1 MTSTFSNFLLKE
13 VNLMANLEQTI
24 NDLLQSL
31 KSLPLDFTQL
41 NAIENKIQ
49 TKQFNLVVIGQFKR
63 GKSTLINAL
72 IGKDILPSS
81 VLPLTSIVTI
91 INFGEQKAVV
101 CFKDGLCKT
110 IELSDISFFVTE
122 KYNPNNK
129 LNVEYVE
136 VFYPAEFLKNSVRII
151 DTPGIGS
158 VYEHNSDCSYQF
170 LPKADASLFVLSPDP
185 PITQAEIEF
194 LKDASKYIDKFFF
207 LLNKI
212 DNFKPSE
219 LREIIDFNS
228 SILENLFSK
237 KVYIIPISAK
247 LALEAKLEANQQK
260 QQQSNIQE
268 LYDRL
273 EEFIK
278 KEQSNVFWV
287 SIINNIIRYTD
298 MQLNF
303 FKINLA
309 SLSMS
314 KAKLEEKIK
323 VFEDSL
329 VKLEV
334 DDYIYW
340 LENKTKGVINVL
352 DEDIDDL
359 KKNQL
364 PKLTAKIKD
373 YFNTLKISS
382 TSMLNEQLKTYL
394 QEQIEEIF
402 SAFLQSE
409 NQKIGKLIGEIYN
422 NLTAKVNTLIDSI
435 IKTAEE
441 VFEVKLSKLAQ
452 TEQLTEKSEFYFLIK
467 EQPGALNIMGDFF
480 KSKMPLFLGKKI
492 IYKSI
497 SERSIELFDRH
508 CGRLR
513 FDFVK
518 RIKETSEKFKF
529 EVENK
534 LAQNIDAIKN
544 ILNAALKKQNDVQRQ
559 QEINK
564 IESYTNLLNLIKNN
578 LEKLK
583 IKLTKNEQI

>member
-1 MTSTFSNFLLKE
+1 
-13 VNLMANLEQTI
+13 MANLEQTI

>member
-1 MTSTFSNFLLKE
+1 
-13 VNLMANLEQTI
+13 MANLEQTI

-364 PKLTAKIKD
+364 PKLTAKIND

-452 TEQLTEKSEFYFLIK
+452 TKQLTEKSEFYFLIK

-497 SERSIELFDRH
+497 GERSIELFDRH

-534 LAQNIDAIKN
+534 LAQSIDAIKN